1 MKKGIRVAL
10 NMSSQVGSLCLAEK
24 SGGGGDED
32 EGEWFSLG
40 AGQP

>member
-24 SGGGGDED
+24 SGGGGAKMKEN
-32 EGEWFSLG
+32 GS
-40 AGQP
+40 A